1 MAFYQLHD
9 AAAGFHCEYGLT
21 CFESMNGKRKNM
33 KARYDI
39 QLMVQASKMYFVGGL
54 TQEQI
59 AQQLGISRSSVS
71 MMLSEAKDFGIV
83 EINIKDPKNNVQD
96 IADQFI
102 SRFSLKNCLVIPTA
116 IDDIRILTRVVS
128 SQGADFAEDI
138 LKSHTTVGIAWG
150 TTCYEF
156 MMSFTNRNKLNDI
169 NVVPMIG
176 GTSRIASEYQLNEM
190 VRMFA
195 EKLHGTP
202 SFIYAPAIAETIAD
216 RELYMQSTSMK
227 TIIEKWNNMDAAIVS
242 AGAPPEFY
250 DNRMVIDLAQ
260 KQQYETNESRV
271 IGDICARRYNLKG
284 EFLQNDYSARIMG
297 IDEASLRRVENVIC
311 VAAGKHKILS
321 IIGALR
327 TNVINY
333 FVTDENTARGVL
345 ELLDK

>member
-1 MAFYQLHD
+1 MPK
-9 AAAGFHCEYGLT
+9 GC
-21 CFESMNGKRKNM
+21 MNGERNGM

-39 QLMVQASKMYFVGGL
+39 QLMVQASKMYFINGL

-83 EINIKDPKNNVQD
+83 EISIKDPKNNVQD

-102 SRFSLKNCLVIPTA
+102 SRFSLKGCLVIPTA
-116 IDDIRILTRVVS
+116 IDDVRILTRVVA

-138 LKSHTTVGIAWG
+138 LRSHSTVGIAWG

-156 MMSFTNRNKLNDI
+156 MLSFTNRNKLSDV

-216 RELYMQSTSMK
+216 HELYMQSTSMK
-227 TIIEKWNNMDAAIVS
+227 SILEKWNTMDAAIVS

-250 DNRMVIDLAQ
+250 DNRMVIDIAQ
-260 KQQYETNESRV
+260 KQQYETSENRV
-271 IGDICARRYNLKG
+271 IGDICARRFNLKG
-284 EFLQNDYSARIMG
+284 EFIQNDYSARIMG
-297 IDEASLRRVENVIC
+297 IDEASLRRIENVIC
-311 VAAGKHKILS
+311 IAAGKHKILS

-333 FVTDENTARGVL
+333 FVTDENTARSVL
-345 ELLDK
+345 EMLDK

>member
-1 MAFYQLHD
+1 
-9 AAAGFHCEYGLT
+9 
-21 CFESMNGKRKNM
+21 M

-39 QLMVQASKMYFVGGL
+39 QLMVQASKMYFINGL

-83 EINIKDPKNNVQD
+83 EISIKDPKNNVQD

-102 SRFSLKNCLVIPTA
+102 SRFSLKGCLVIPTA
-116 IDDIRILTRVVS
+116 IDDVRILTRVVA

-138 LKSHTTVGIAWG
+138 LRSHTTVGIAWG

-156 MMSFTNRNKLNDI
+156 MLSFTNRNKLSDV

-216 RELYMQSTSMK
+216 HELYMQSTSMK
-227 TIIEKWNNMDAAIVS
+227 SILEKWHNMDAAIVS

-260 KQQYETNESRV
+260 KQQYETSESRV
-271 IGDICARRYNLKG
+271 IGDICARRFNLKG
-284 EFLQNDYSARIMG
+284 EFIQNEYSARIMG
-297 IDEASLRRVENVIC
+297 IDEDSLRHIENVIC
-311 VAAGKHKILS
+311 IAAGKHKILS

-333 FVTDENTARGVL
+333 FVTDENTARSVL
-345 ELLDK
+345 EMLDK

>member
-1 MAFYQLHD
+1 
-9 AAAGFHCEYGLT
+9 
-21 CFESMNGKRKNM
+21 M

-39 QLMVQASKMYFVGGL
+39 QLMVQASKMYYIGGL

-83 EINIKDPKNNVQD
+83 EISIKDPKNNVSEV
-96 IADQFI
+96 ADQFI
-102 SRFSLKNCLVIPTA
+102 ERFALKGCLVIPTA
-116 IDDIRILTRVVS
+116 IDDIRLITRVVA
-128 SQGADFAEDI
+128 SQGADYAEDL
-138 LKSHTTVGIAWG
+138 LKSHTTIGIAWG

-156 MMSFTNRNKLNDI
+156 MMSFTNRNKLRDI

-190 VRMFA
+190 VRMFS

-202 SFIYAPAIAETIAD
+202 SFIYAPAIAESVGD
-216 RELYMQSTSMK
+216 KELYMQSTSMK
-227 TIIEKWNNMDAAIVS
+227 SIIEKWNNMDVAIVS

-250 DNRMVIDLAQ
+250 DNRMVFDIAQ
-260 KQQYETNESRV
+260 KQQYEANESRV

-284 EFLQNDYSARIMG
+284 EFIHNEYSARIMG
-297 IDEASLRRVENVIC
+297 IDEETLSRVENVIC
-311 VAAGKHKILS
+311 IAAGKHKILS

-333 FVTDENTARGVL
+333 FVTDENTARSVL
-345 ELLDK
+345 ELLDT

>member
-1 MAFYQLHD
+1 M
-9 AAAGFHCEYGLT
+9 
-21 CFESMNGKRKNM
+21 M

-39 QLMVQASKMYFVGGL
+39 QLMVQASKMYFIGGQ

-83 EINIKDPKNNVQD
+83 EISIKDPKNNVQE

-102 SRFSLKNCLVIPTA
+102 QRFSLKGCLIIPTA
-116 IDDIRILTRVVS
+116 IDDFRILTRVVA
-128 SQGADFAEDI
+128 SQGADYAEDI
-138 LKSHTTVGIAWG
+138 LKSHSTVGIAWG

-156 MMSFTNRNKLNDI
+156 MLSFTNRNKLNDVT
-169 NVVPMIG
+169 VVPLVG

-202 SFIYAPAIAETIAD
+202 SFIYAPAIAETIGD
-216 RELYMQSTSMK
+216 HELYMQSTSMK
-227 TIIEKWNNMDAAIVS
+227 YIIDKWNTMDAAIVS

-250 DNRMVIDLAQ
+250 DNRMVINLAQ
-260 KQQYETNESRV
+260 KQQYESKGSRV
-271 IGDICARRYNLKG
+271 IGDICARRFNLKG
-284 EFLQNDYSARIMG
+284 EFIHDDYSARIMG
-297 IDEASLRRVENVIC
+297 IDEASLRRIQNIIC
-311 VAAGKHKILS
+311 VAAGKHKVLS

-333 FVTDENTARGVL
+333 FVTDENTARSVL

>member
-1 MAFYQLHD
+1 
-9 AAAGFHCEYGLT
+9 
-21 CFESMNGKRKNM
+21 M

-39 QLMVQASKMYFVGGL
+39 QLMVQASKMYFISGL

-71 MMLSEAKDFGIV
+71 MMLSEAKYFGIV
-83 EINIKDPKNNVQD
+83 EISIKDPKNNVQD
-96 IADQFI
+96 VADQFI
-102 SRFSLKNCLVIPTA
+102 SRFALKGCLVIPTA
-116 IDDIRILTRVVS
+116 IDDIRILTRVVA

-138 LKSHTTVGIAWG
+138 LKSHSTVGIAWG

-156 MMSFTNRNKLNDI
+156 MLSFTNRNKLYDVT
-169 NVVPMIG
+169 VVPMVG

-202 SFIYAPAIAETIAD
+202 SFIYAPAIAETLGD
-216 RELYMQSTSMK
+216 HELYMQSTCMK
-227 TIIEKWNNMDAAIVS
+227 SILEKWNNMDAAIVS

-250 DNRMVIDLAQ
+250 DNRMVIDMAQ
-260 KQQYETNESRV
+260 KQQYENSENRV

-284 EFLQNDYSARIMG
+284 EFIQNDYNARIMG
-297 IDEASLRRVENVIC
+297 IDEAGLRSVENVIC
-311 VAAGKHKILS
+311 IAAGRHKILS

-345 ELLDK
+345 ELLDQ